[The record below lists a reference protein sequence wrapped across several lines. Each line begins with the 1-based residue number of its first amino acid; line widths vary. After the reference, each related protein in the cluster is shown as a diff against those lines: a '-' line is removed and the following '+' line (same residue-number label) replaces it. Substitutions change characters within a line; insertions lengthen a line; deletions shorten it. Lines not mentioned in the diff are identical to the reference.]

1 MSFSDEKWIKNFLDT
16 SEEAVGGVLEKVFL
30 KIAFPK
36 FAKWSL

>member
-16 SEEAVGGVLEKVFL
+16 SEEASASVLEKVFL
-30 KIAFPK
+30 KIAFLK